1 MAKGRG
7 SGKTP
12 QRVVELLSKAV
23 AEKNQSAV
31 SRDTGLTLFTVQ
43 RCLKGIGEPT
53 TATLEKLSNYFGV
66 AVWYLRGEDARV
78 EDIEKEIKDTVTTL
92 NIALGANG
100 IYPGGDIIDAYNR
113 IMDKF
118 VDRYID
124 DSEFIE
130 LKSLLDERI
139 RLLERKR
146 GQV

>member
-1 MAKGRG
+1 M
-7 SGKTP
+7 
-12 QRVVELLSKAV
+12 LSKAV

-92 NIALGANG
+92 NIALGANC